1 MAVPKGQIQ
10 TWVRW
15 QAVLHHYGN
24 TCYYRFRLPV
34 NLAQRGASGPQKTFV
49 PTKFLISIPVGIMDR
64 GKRGERGKKLARF
77 RESSQITQTVF
88 FFFPRRSLSCS
99 SKHNFW
105 HDCRK
110 FLHIATPE
118 VSKTYSPKGTG
129 NHRCTYV
136 EHCVLK
142 STLTSLLRP
151 VIQIMVGSRCFPSC
165 QLVGMS
171 PSPDIVQLHLT
182 GPHNHRIKLSS
193 NQPFNPKIKFSTY
206 KTVQP
211 DTLPLHF
218 LWKSNEYES
227 TPLSFF
233 YVHNLANQCF

>member
-1 MAVPKGQIQ
+1 MASCSASLRQHLLLQVPS
-10 TWVRW
+10 
-15 QAVLHHYGN
+15 
-24 TCYYRFRLPV
+24 
-34 NLAQRGASGPQKTFV
+34 ASQPGPTGGERTTKTFV

-88 FFFPRRSLSCS
+88 SLRSLSCS

-110 FLHIATPE
+110 FRHIATPE

-136 EHCVLK
+136 EHSVLK

-182 GPHNHRIKLSS
+182 GPHNHRIKLLSS
-193 NQPFNPKIKFSTY
+193 KPFHSE
-206 KTVQP
+206 V
-211 DTLPLHF
+211 
-218 LWKSNEYES
+218 
-227 TPLSFF
+227 
-233 YVHNLANQCF
+233 